1 MGPFAPGHARAS
13 ERCGCARL
21 EPLST
26 SAKGSYG
33 KSRRKP
39 LKRKALTIRRQVA
52 ARVSLQPQTQ
62 PSGSFAPRV
71 DWRPLTLLD
80 GGPIKVG
87 MPALAGRRRPGS
99 GKLGC
104 YDENPALQRRIG
116 AAGPAWDQRPSGGGH
131 ALP

>member
-39 LKRKALTIRRQVA
+39 LKRKALTTWRRPPA
-52 ARVSLQPQTQ
+52 GVSLQPQTQ

-71 DWRPLTLLD
+71 DWRLLTLLD
-80 GGPIKVG
+80 GGVIK
-87 MPALAGRRRPGS
+87 AGSAP
-99 GKLGC
+99 LG
-104 YDENPALQRRIG
+104 ETAPPRQRQARV
-116 AAGPAWDQRPSGGGH
+116 
-131 ALP
+131 